1 MIKNLFN
8 EIKDNLDE
16 SAWIKI
22 KFNALMSVLSFVFI
36 VIGVCACTISGYFSL
51 VSLAPL
57 VVFGVIMA
65 ILGLIGL
72 ICFVIGISEI
82 VHST

>member
-1 MIKNLFN
+1 MIKDLFN
-8 EIKDNLDE
+8 ELKNEINE
-16 SAWIKI
+16 SDWIKI

-36 VIGVCACTISGYFSL
+36 VLGVCACTISGYFSL

-57 VVFGVIMA
+57 AVFGVIMA

-72 ICFVIGISEI
+72 ICFVIDIFEI
-82 VHST
+82 VHSV

>member
-8 EIKDNLDE
+8 EIKDNLNE
-16 SAWIKI
+16 SAWRKI
-22 KFNALMSVLSFVFI
+22 KFNALMSVLSLIFLV
-36 VIGVCACTISGYFSL
+36 VGVCACTISGYFSL

-57 VVFGVIMA
+57 AVFGVIMA

-72 ICFVIGISEI
+72 ICFVIDISEI